1 MNKSG
6 AETMSIRTQVKALM
20 PVASL
25 TNPARIAPT
34 MPPISKTIES
44 SALFSGESEAKQ
56 LNLILGK

>member
-6 AETMSIRTQVKALM
+6 AEMMSIRTQVKALM

-34 MPPISKTIES
+34 IPPISKTIES
-44 SALFSGESEAKQ
+44 SALFSGESGA
-56 LNLILGK
+56 